1 MEHSNNNNFREQCG
15 CVTQSV
21 STHKAS
27 MPRQLMHIPRLYVLL
42 QVTWLP
48 GCLFLLCSSNWADM
62 MMPCAPWITVSNM
75 NYFSSACLFF
85 YMYISYLRKGWLS
98 RDIVVTTP
106 LFGSFWRWANIII
119 SWYLTLFY
127 TLRIWIVTVITAHKF
142 QVFVPPSCDSE
153 VARIGSGSSKHWWL
167 AKYFLMAGLAA
178 HGCGFRV

>member
-27 MPRQLMHIPRLYVLL
+27 MPRQLMRTPRLYVLL

-106 LFGSFWRWANIII
+106 LFG
-119 SWYLTLFY
+119 
-127 TLRIWIVTVITAHKF
+127 
-142 QVFVPPSCDSE
+142 VFLE
-153 VARIGSGSSKHWWL
+153 MSKHH
-167 AKYFLMAGLAA
+167 YFMIFDSVLHLTNLNCYRH
-178 HGCGFRV
+178 HGTQISSFCPSKL